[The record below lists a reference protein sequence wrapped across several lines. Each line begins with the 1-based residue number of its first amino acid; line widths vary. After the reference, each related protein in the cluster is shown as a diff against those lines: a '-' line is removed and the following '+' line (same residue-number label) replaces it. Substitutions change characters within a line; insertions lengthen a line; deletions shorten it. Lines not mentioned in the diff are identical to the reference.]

1 MSDDEL
7 ARALPWRELTE
18 QREERLSLLRLSRN
32 IVQMRAESSLLG
44 YAECSRYSTKVNRDG
59 RRRRQDEDKTKAKPT
74 LFLHKGEDVDIICV
88 GQCIGIQAEGYGSRP
103 LVKHESR

>member
-18 QREERLSLLRLSRN
+18 QREERLSLLRLSQF
-32 IVQMRAESSLLG
+32 VTE
-44 YAECSRYSTKVNRDG
+44 E
-59 RRRRQDEDKTKAKPT
+59 DEDKTKAKTT

-88 GQCIGIQAEGYGSRP
+88 GQCIGIQAEGCGSRP
-103 LVKHESR
+103 LVKHESG

>member
-1 MSDDEL
+1 
-7 ARALPWRELTE
+7 
-18 QREERLSLLRLSRN
+18 
-32 IVQMRAESSLLG
+32 MRAELSLLG

-74 LFLHKGEDVDIICV
+74 LFLRKGEDVDIICV

-103 LVKHESR
+103 LVKHESG

>member
-7 ARALPWRELTE
+7 AQALSWRELTE
-18 QREERLSLLRLSRN
+18 EREERLSLLRLSQ
-32 IVQMRAESSLLG
+32 VVSE
-44 YAECSRYSTKVNRDG
+44 E
-59 RRRRQDEDKTKAKPT
+59 DEGKTKAKPT